1 MYIMPRAYL
10 GTGERGNGG
19 TDFVA
24 TDFFRGKGFTK
35 RLEMTQHMAGFV
47 RVAQVSELAP
57 GEMKWVVA
65 NRQRLLLANVG
76 GTFYAISDQCGHE
89 RASLSQGRLDGQEV
103 ECPRHYAKFDV
114 RTGKLISGPLSQ
126 DVPSYE
132 LRVERHIVYVQA

>member
-1 MYIMPRAYL
+1 
-10 GTGERGNGG
+10 
-19 TDFVA
+19 
-24 TDFFRGKGFTK
+24 
-35 RLEMTQHMAGFV
+35 MTQHMAGFV

-114 RTGKLISGPLSQ
+114 RTGKLTSGPRTFPRTSLGWKAISCTFKRNMR
-126 DVPSYE
+126 PAGNANMAMSFK
-132 LRVERHIVYVQA
+132 